1 MYAEVDKIYDKNK
14 SSILEI
20 VKKEKEIC
28 ASFAIAHQT
37 TKVIAIHDKHI
48 QNRSRSTGT
57 ENKLMVTQKER
68 EGGKLGVWD

>member
-48 QNRSRSTGT
+48 QNRSRSTDRSRSIDRKYT
-57 ENKLMVTQKER
+57 WLPNENDMG
-68 EGGKLGVWD
+68 EG